1 MTDIF
6 VPPSVDDLLIN
17 AQTARA
23 REANDAP
30 LSPVDQYLNQSSDRL
45 SRSRAIPQATP
56 PASTTSGPAAL
67 DSGLVRS
74 FEKAA
79 DQYGVPVDALL
90 AIAEKDSS
98 FNPLTRSRG
107 PGAKTRG
114 IISMSDDEMQRSGVN
129 PYVPEQAVGAA
140 AAKIKGFLDSGMTL
154 DDAIRAHVAG
164 PNRDAWGPQAD
175 DYLEDVRTRASMIA
189 DRLYPAPSKP
199 GPPPVAKDKPA
210 GGSLVGDMARQLAGG
225 IVKSG
230 LGNTLQG
237 FGMAKEILED
247 FTVKPVLDKVIGPV
261 PERRDVAMRAGDALV
276 SAGKAIQ
283 GGVSD
288 DMRKAIEESSP
299 QGNLLKPSTWTLG
312 KNPSLQG
319 YAAIGL
325 DLFGGMLPIIAAT
338 AASGGSMAV
347 GAVVGGAQG
356 GGGAVDQVRE
366 VINKLAE
373 TPVDPEKPDGPKQIE
388 KESAYYR
395 QLIAEGKTP
404 AQALG
409 LTRSAAGRFA
419 GAYLRPLGEGWKAL
433 QLRDAAARIGASS
446 DGGPSR

>member
-6 VPPSVDDLLIN
+6 VPPSVDDLLVN

-23 REANDAP
+23 REVNDAP
-30 LSPVDQYLNQSSDRL
+30 LGPVDQFLNESSNRL
-45 SRSRAIPQATP
+45 SRSRAVPQAMP
-56 PASTTSGPAAL
+56 SASATSAPAAL

-98 FNPLTRSRG
+98 FNPLARSRG

-114 IISMSDDEMQRSGVN
+114 IISMSDEEMQRSGVN

-140 AAKIKGFLDSGMTL
+140 AAKIKGYLDSGMTL
-154 DDAIRAHVAG
+154 DDAIRSHVAG
-164 PNRDAWGPQAD
+164 PNRDAWGSQTD
-175 DYLEDVRTRASMIA
+175 DYLEDVRARAGRIA
-189 DRLYPAPSKP
+189 ERLYPAPPTPSPQQVTKE
-199 GPPPVAKDKPA
+199 KPA
-210 GGSLVGDMARQLAGG
+210 GSLAGDMARQFVGG
-225 IVKSG
+225 VVKSG

-237 FGMAKEILED
+237 FGMAKEIVED

-288 DMRKAIEESSP
+288 DMRRAIEESSP
-299 QGNLLKPSTWTLG
+299 QGNLLQPSTWTLG
-312 KNPSLQG
+312 KSPSLKG
-319 YAAIGL
+319 YTAIGL
-325 DLFGGMLPIIAAT
+325 DLFGGMLPVIAAT
-338 AASGGSMAV
+338 AASGGSIAM
-347 GAVVGGAQG
+347 GAVIGGAQG

-366 VINKLAE
+366 AINKMAE
-373 TPVDPEKPDGPKQIE
+373 TPANPEKPEGPKQIE

-404 AQALG
+404 AQALS

-419 GAYLRPLGEGWKAL
+419 GTYLRPLGDGWKAL
-433 QLRDAAARIGASS
+433 QLRDAAARIDAASN
-446 DGGPSR
+446 DGPSR

>member
-1 MTDIF
+1 MSDF
-6 VPPSVDDLLIN
+6 APVPLDQLLVN
-17 AQTARA
+17 AQTARG

-30 LSPVDQYLNQSSDRL
+30 LSPVDQLLNQSTDRL
-45 SRSRAIPQATP
+45 SRSRVVPQAVP
-56 PASTTSGPAAL
+56 SASVSSEPGAL

-74 FEKAA
+74 FERAA

-90 AIAEKDSS
+90 AIAEKDSN
-98 FNPLTRSRG
+98 FNPLARSRG

-114 IISMSDDEMQRSGVN
+114 IIAMSDQDMQKSGAN
-129 PYVPEQAVGAA
+129 PYVSEQDVGAA

-154 DDAIRAHVAG
+154 DDAIRVHVAG
-164 PNRDAWGPQAD
+164 PGRDAWSRQAD
-175 DYLEDVRTRASMIA
+175 DYLEDVRTRASRIA
-189 DRLYPAPSKP
+189 ERLYPAP
-199 GPPPVAKDKPA
+199 PPPSSQSVAKNTPTDS
-210 GGSLVGDMARQLAGG
+210 SLVGDMARRLAGG

-247 FTVKPVLDKVIGPV
+247 FTVKPVLDKIIGPV

-276 SAGKAIQ
+276 AAGKAIQ

-288 DMRKAIEESSP
+288 DMKKAIEDSSP

-312 KNPSLQG
+312 KNPSLRG
-319 YAAIGL
+319 YTAIGL
-325 DLFGGMLPIIAAT
+325 DLFGGMLPVIAAT

-366 VINKLAE
+366 AINKMAE
-373 TPVDPEKPDGPKQIE
+373 TPANPDMPDGTKQIE

-395 QLIAEGKTP
+395 ELIAEGKTP
-404 AQALG
+404 AQALN
-409 LTRSAAGRFA
+409 LTKSAAGRFA
-419 GAYLRPLGEGWKAL
+419 GTYLRPLGDGW
-433 QLRDAAARIGASS
+433 
-446 DGGPSR
+446 

>member
-1 MTDIF
+1 MSDL
-6 VPPSVDDLLIN
+6 VPVPLDQLLVN
-17 AQTARA
+17 SQTASA

-30 LSPVDQYLNQSSDRL
+30 LSPVDQFLNQSSNRL
-45 SRSRAIPQATP
+45 SRSRAGPQAAP
-56 PASTTSGPAAL
+56 SASTTSGPAAL

-90 AIAEKDSS
+90 AIAEKDSN
-98 FNPLTRSRG
+98 FNALARSGG

-129 PYVPEQAVGAA
+129 PYVPEQAAGAA
-140 AAKIKGFLDSGMTL
+140 AAKIKGYLDAGMTL

-175 DYLEDVRTRASMIA
+175 EYLDDVRARAGRIA
-189 DRLYPAPSKP
+189 EQLYPAPPKP
-199 GPPPVAKDKPA
+199 SPQPVAKEKPV
-210 GGSLVGDMARQLAGG
+210 GGSLVGDMARQFIGG
-225 IVKSG
+225 VVKSG
-230 LGNTLQG
+230 LGNTFQG
-237 FGMAKEILED
+237 LGMAKEIVED
-247 FTVKPVLDKVIGPV
+247 FTVKPLLDKIIGPA

-276 SAGKAIQ
+276 AAGKAIQ

-288 DMRKAIEESSP
+288 DMRRAIEESSP

-319 YAAIGL
+319 YTAIGL

-347 GAVVGGAQG
+347 GAIVGGTG
-356 GGGAVDQVRE
+356 RWWCC
-366 VINKLAE
+366 
-373 TPVDPEKPDGPKQIE
+373 
-388 KESAYYR
+388 
-395 QLIAEGKTP
+395 
-404 AQALG
+404 
-409 LTRSAAGRFA
+409 RSG
-419 GAYLRPLGEGWKAL
+419 
-433 QLRDAAARIGASS
+433 S
-446 DGGPSR
+446 